1 MDSVLGIKNSRIS
14 SIDDKSLVI
23 FKDNNLQKLF
33 TFYIVSFRYY
43 LGSTRPLNKEVHV
56 IYSI

>member
-1 MDSVLGIKNSRIS
+1 M
-14 SIDDKSLVI
+14 